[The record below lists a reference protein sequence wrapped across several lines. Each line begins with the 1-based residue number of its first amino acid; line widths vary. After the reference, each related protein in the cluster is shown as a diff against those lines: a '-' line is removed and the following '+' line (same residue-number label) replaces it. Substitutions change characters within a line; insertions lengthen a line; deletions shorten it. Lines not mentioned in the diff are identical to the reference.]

1 MNLPT
6 TPQLVS
12 NSLVRSRFSEDVTW
26 IIANSHRHS
35 RCALFWCSRIPNC
48 HSTDIYS
55 TCHYSLQSV
64 LYLSSDMSNFKSK
77 NKWYTTLIESVTFA
91 TDWWKKRKRKLCGR
105 VPRDQSGW
113 DLTDAERWLNELV
126 SRPSSTSQ
134 LPAHVGGGLDSLNA
148 EVKVMFPSQS
158 LWRTRRKSSSQT
170 VNFNEYKA
178 A

>member
-1 MNLPT
+1 MNLPLR
-6 TPQLVS
+6 PSPPPHPML
-12 NSLVRSRFSEDVTW
+12 SRFPEDLRH

-35 RCALFWCSRIPNC
+35 HYTLFWCSRIHNC
-48 HSTDIYS
+48 HCTDIYS
-55 TCHYSLQSV
+55 SCQSCIFP
-64 LYLSSDMSNFKSK
+64 LIRATANLKTSDIPCWLKVSHLP
-77 NKWYTTLIESVTFA
+77 LIDE
-91 TDWWKKRKRKLCGR
+91 KKKKKLCSR

-113 DLTDAERWLNELV
+113 DLTYAERWLNELV

-134 LPAHVGGGLDSLNA
+134 LPAHGGGGLDSLHA